1 MQSLNKSQKAL
12 VTQFCNVTS
21 ASEAQAIRFLRAANF
36 SVDHAMDAFFDSGE
50 APQGDAANADAG
62 TTAEFRKYED
72 PSIKDTI
79 GEDGLAQ
86 LATDLGLDLFSSVE
100 ILLMCHK
107 AGATVS
113 GRITLPEWRRL
124 MGALGAKSV
133 ADLKSKLP
141 SLLPQKASE
150 PFWTWA
156 YKFNC
161 AEGQRS
167 ADKDTVVALLGM
179 LVGDSWPLST
189 QFSSFLESVNKS
201 LTKDTWTMLLPF
213 MKKFATETDLRSKWT
228 EEDSDAWPSQMDDFK
243 DWLIKGKGKK

>member
-1 MQSLNKSQKAL
+1 MASLNKSQKAL
-12 VTQFCNVTS
+12 VTQFCNITS
-21 ASEAQAIRFLRAANF
+21 GSEAQAIKFLRAAGFTLDN
-36 SVDHAMDAFFDSGE
+36 AIGAFYDSGE
-50 APQGDAANADAG
+50 TPQGDAANADAG
-62 TTAEFRKYED
+62 STADFRKYED
-72 PSIKDTI
+72 PATKDTI
-79 GEDGLAQ
+79 GEDGLAR
-86 LATDLGLDLFSSVE
+86 LAADLGLDLFTSVE
-100 ILLMCHK
+100 VLLMCHK

-124 MGALGAKSV
+124 MGCLGAKRV
-133 ADLKSKLP
+133 TELRGKLA

-179 LVGDSWPLST
+179 LVGDSWPLAG
-189 QFSSFLESVNKS
+189 QFCAFLEGVNKS

-213 MKKFATETDLRSKWT
+213 MKKFATEADLRSKWT
-228 EEDSDAWPSQMDDFK
+228 DEDSDAWPSQMDDFK
-243 DWLIKGKGKK
+243 DWIIKGKGKK